1 MATPKP
7 VTTGNTDITAEAT
20 WDQYVATPGAH
31 ALKFVSGRVRYTGT
45 VWLVDA
51 STQSL
56 ELVSDNVAFSTDHI
70 NITLSGF
77 TRAPEVQ
84 VTPVKTASG
93 VLIPAALA
101 TSADQVQIFWYDFAG
116 VLQTSQGIM
125 MDAYLRIL
133 GS

>member
-20 WDQYVATPGAH
+20 WDQYLATPGAH
-31 ALKFVSGRVRYTGT
+31 ALKLVCGRIRYTGS
-45 VWLVDA
+45 VWEVQA
-51 STQSL
+51 ATQSL
-56 ELVSDNVAFSTDHI
+56 ELVSANVVFSTDHI

-84 VTPVKTASG
+84 ATPVFTAG
-93 VLIPAALA
+93 GILLPVALA
-101 TSADQVQIFWYDFAG
+101 PSASQVQIYWYDFAE
-116 VLQTSQGIM
+116 VLQTVQGTK
-125 MDAYLRIL
+125 MDAYVRIL